1 MVVSKAVTVS
11 QTSPTSIEAAEIT
24 PDFVRQCV
32 SRLRVVEAHDHGEL
46 VGGFL
51 SPQALAHYRALANRE
66 IEVFH
71 AGEFPDDIVA
81 ALEDSRGKYG
91 VGAE

>member
-1 MVVSKAVTVS
+1 VSRI
-11 QTSPTSIEAAEIT
+11 SPATIEAAEIT
-24 PDFVRQCV
+24 PDFVRHRL
-32 SRLRVVEAHDHGEL
+32 SRRRVVEVHDRGEL

-66 IEVFH
+66 IEVFQ

-81 ALEDSRGKYG
+81 ALKNPMANMVWAQSET
-91 VGAE
+91 A

>member
-1 MVVSKAVTVS
+1 MS
-11 QTSPTSIEAAEIT
+11 QMSATTIEAAEIT
-24 PDFVRQCV
+24 PDFVRRRV
-32 SRLRVVEAHDHGEL
+32 PRLRVIEVHDHGEL

-91 VGAE
+91 QGAE

>member
-1 MVVSKAVTVS
+1 MS
-11 QTSPTSIEAAEIT
+11 QTSPTTVDAAEIT
-24 PDFVRQCV
+24 PDFVRQRV
-32 SRLRVVEAHDHGEL
+32 SKLRVVEVRDHGEL
-46 VGGFL
+46 LGGLL

-66 IEVFH
+66 IEVFQ

-91 VGAE
+91 LGAE